1 VPVLELHNAECKM
14 RMKDQVP
21 VVTVEMTLE
30 THLLRFLIQPLRS
43 LTLSKDGRTIP
54 LVIRQ
59 KPGKKLWPF
68 HARSSRIGP
77 APHYLRRPSF

>member
-1 VPVLELHNAECKM
+1 
-14 RMKDQVP
+14 MKDQVP

-59 KPGKKLWPF
+59 KPG
-68 HARSSRIGP
+68 
-77 APHYLRRPSF
+77 